1 MNTSTRPLALIALAC
16 TLAIPACSGSDPS
29 THSTTRD
36 SAGGVIVES
45 WQQQWQAGEGW
56 MLSADPILQIG
67 TADGPPEL
75 QFHRVEGAIKLTDG
89 RFVIADAGSG
99 EIRFYDDAGRFLSS
113 TGGLGD
119 APGEYRQITGLGTG
133 PGDSLWAFDFGLRR
147 FTVLTGVGEPVR
159 TVSVGGAL
167 SSVGAVGRLPD
178 GSFVVKESWSS
189 HTHDNAQQGLVRDPV
204 AVARLSTEGTDL
216 DTIALVAG
224 REVFL
229 SSEDGRAVMSAPLFA
244 RTSSAA
250 LGDDVVYVGD
260 QETFE
265 VLRYTPEGRLQRIM
279 RVPGVDLELNTS
291 DVQQLKDELLAREPE
306 QRRTMMRTHL
316 EEMTL
321 PPTRPAYGSL
331 MPDALGNLWA
341 GEYARY
347 PAVPRTWTVFA
358 TTGKLLGEV
367 TVPDRFKVLQI
378 GPDWILGVGRDELDV
393 EYVRVYR
400 IDR

>member
-1 MNTSTRPLALIALAC
+1 MQIPSFTPISLICIVTLFAC
-16 TLAIPACSGSDPS
+16 GGTDSN

-36 SAGGVIVES
+36 SAGVVIVES
-45 WQQQWQAGEGW
+45 WQPQLQAGEGW
-56 MLSADPILQIG
+56 TLSVEPILQIG
-67 TADGPPEL
+67 RADGPPEL

-89 RFVIADAGSG
+89 RLVIADAGSG
-99 EIRFYDDAGRFLSS
+99 EIRFYDEVGRFLSS

-133 PGDSLWAFDFGLRR
+133 PGDSLWVFDFGLRR
-147 FTVLTGVGEPVR
+147 FTVLTDQGEPVR
-159 TVSVGGAL
+159 TVSVGGML

-178 GSFVVKESWSS
+178 GSFVVKESWGS
-189 HTHDNAQQGLVRDPV
+189 HMHDNAQHGLVRDPV
-204 AVARLSTEGTDL
+204 AVAVLGADGVEL
-216 DTIALVAG
+216 DTIATVAG

-229 SSEDGRAVMSAPLFA
+229 STEDDRAVMSAPLFA

-250 LGDDVVYVGD
+250 LGDDGVYVGD

-265 VLRYTPEGRLQRIM
+265 VLRYSPDGMLQQIM
-279 RVPGVDLELNTS
+279 RVPDADLELTTS
-291 DVQQLKDELLAREPE
+291 DVRQLKDELLAREPE
-306 QRRTMMRTHL
+306 QRRTMMRDHL
-316 EEMTL
+316 EEMAL
-321 PPTRPAYGSL
+321 PPTRPAYGNL
-331 MPDALGNLWA
+331 MVDDSGNLWA

-347 PAVPRTWTVFA
+347 PAAPRTWTVFA
-358 TTGKLLGEV
+358 TSGELLGEV

-378 GPDWILGVGRDELDV
+378 GADWMLGVGRDELDV